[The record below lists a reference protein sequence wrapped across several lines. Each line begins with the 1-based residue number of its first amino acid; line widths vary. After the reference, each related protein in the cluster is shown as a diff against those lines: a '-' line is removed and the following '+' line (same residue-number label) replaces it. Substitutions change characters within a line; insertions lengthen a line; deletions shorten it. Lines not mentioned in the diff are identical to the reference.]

1 MLYFGLT
8 PFWSLWWER
17 GGDSRAD
24 LEQPGEL
31 LIGRFDLARRELL
44 APLRALPRG
53 TPSRSSV
60 WDLLVHPNG
69 RIYYTTFFEALGSL
83 AADGGDA
90 RAYPDLGAG
99 LNELALGPAGRIYA
113 TRYSDRPEDP
123 ALQTRGGVLVL
134 TPAGERVRE
143 IEIPPEQGRFRAPK
157 SLAVDPASG
166 EIWVNVDVFDPAGG
180 LSYETLRID
189 ASGRIAE
196 TLPAPPELHFVAFD
210 AQGRGWF
217 AESSGAELSLRVMRG
232 GSELARATLGNRG
245 PLDFVQDIQF
255 APDGRALLALWSSR
269 VIVAELGARGE
280 LAIRDLELERP
291 ADCAPPRGRSLLY
304 TAVAQRDR
312 IFATLCCGMTVLEAA
327 LPPARAR

>member
-1 MLYFGLT
+1 MLYFGLS

-31 LIGRFDLARRELL
+31 LIGRFDLARRAFL
-44 APLRALPRG
+44 APLRALPRAAHA
-53 TPSRSSV
+53 RSSV

-69 RIYYTTFFEALGSL
+69 RIYYTTFFESLGSL
-83 AADGGDA
+83 AVDGSDA
-90 RAYPDLGAG
+90 RAYPELGAG
-99 LNELALGPAGRIYA
+99 LNELALGPEGRIYA

-123 ALQTRGGVLVL
+123 ARQTRGGVLVL

-143 IEIPPEQGRFRAPK
+143 IPIAPAGGRFRAPK

-166 EIWVNVDVFDPAGG
+166 EIWVNVDAFDAEGG
-180 LSYETLRID
+180 VAYQTLRID

-217 AESSGAELSLRVMRG
+217 AESTGGELRLRVTRG
-232 GSELARATLGNRG
+232 AAELARAALGSRG
-245 PLDFVQDIQF
+245 ALDFVQDIQF
-255 APDGRALLALWSSR
+255 AADGRALLALWSSR
-269 VIVAELGARGE
+269 VIVAELGASGA
-280 LAIRDLELERP
+280 LAIADLALPRP
-291 ADCAPPRGRSLLY
+291 PDCEPPRGRSLLY
-304 TAVAQRDR
+304 TAVAHRDR
-312 IFATLCCGMTVLEAA
+312 IFATLACGMTVLEAA
-327 LPPARAR
+327 LPTR